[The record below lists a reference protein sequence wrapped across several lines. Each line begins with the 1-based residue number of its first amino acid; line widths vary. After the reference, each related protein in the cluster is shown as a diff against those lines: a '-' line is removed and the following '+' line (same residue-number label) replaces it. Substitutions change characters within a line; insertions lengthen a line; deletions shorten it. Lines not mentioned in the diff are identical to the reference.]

1 LNKLEKRIKMK
12 NSWIFYF
19 IFLAGFQSLTAQRN
33 QAGANYTYEVSCL
46 GTELDGSITLESY
59 GMGRNYTDASEQA
72 KKNAVQAVIFKG
84 IKIGVGDCNKSPLL
98 FTPNAEKKYEDYFA
112 SFFADNG
119 PYLEFVSLKDER
131 VVNKVK
137 RNAKKS
143 NQMQQRMV
151 VVRVNRLALKK
162 KLELDNIK

>member
-1 LNKLEKRIKMK
+1 MK
-12 NSWIFYF
+12 NIWILN
-19 IFLAGFQSLTAQRN
+19 FLFLFAHQSIMAQRN

-46 GTELDGSITLESY
+46 GTEMDGSITLESY
-59 GMGRNYTDASEQA
+59 GMGRNYSDASEQA
-72 KKNAVQAVIFKG
+72 KKNAVSAVIFKG

-98 FTPNAEKKYEDYFA
+98 LTPNAEKKYEDYFA

-119 PYLEFVSLKDER
+119 PYMAYVSLKDEKIL
-131 VVNKVK
+131 NKPK

-162 KLELDNIK
+162 KLESDNIN